1 MSNPLRLTSVLKAV
15 TSNLTVDQEFSTSQM
30 RDLVLSLRNIH
41 SDDVTFLTA
50 PFAGYDTT
58 PDGQSV
64 VLLKTKESH
73 ALWRSIKNDDIQSYI
88 DKYGGDTLQ
97 GADHVN

>member
-1 MSNPLRLTSVLKAV
+1 MSNPFRLTSVLKAV

-64 VLLKTKESH
+64 VLLKTKGHTPSGG
-73 ALWRSIKNDDIQSYI
+73 RSRTTTSSPTSTSTVATRCRARTTWN
-88 DKYGGDTLQ
+88 
-97 GADHVN
+97 